1 MAAKDLL
8 ENIHRNYYLCFIY
21 NRHDLSRVLL
31 FIFVTIP
38 LSLHLLGLQIKVQ
51 RWYFSGFGSRRHST
65 NLGMQ
70 SVHDIFVWP
79 KKLSHDH
86 IRQSNNKSMHVD
98 AKLHIIAR
106 VHNWG
111 FFWNDGPWMH
121 HCQWTAAFDMTTKQ
135 SNMQTLVILKKKGS
149 QFTCKGTLLVQP
161 QYECRWTVSKKGEQK
176 LEGKMHQQ
184 KKNLPQ
190 HEFLEAWLVN
200 YFENVS

>member
-1 MAAKDLL
+1 MISV
-8 ENIHRNYYLCFIY
+8 EFYF
-21 NRHDLSRVLL
+21 S
-31 FIFVTIP
+31 F
-38 LSLHLLGLQIKVQ
+38 LSL
-51 RWYFSGFGSRRHST
+51 FHSVCT
-65 NLGMQ
+65 CWVCKLRYKDDIFQVLAVDGNLGMQ

-184 KKNLPQ
+184 NKNLPQ